1 MIKSNFQSRFF
12 LCMSMAA
19 CFMGVL
25 RSEDVTW
32 HVVPETES
40 VLIQDHRWHTLT
52 GKAKSVMLQ
61 IVGNEC
67 QAAAQA
73 LKDDAATYQ
82 MLSGKYDLLAMS
94 YTDKTLTFFLMSQGV
109 KITDQ
114 AIKAFCYNM
123 TQFLEFGLSPNHTLS
138 NGDTILHNAIKN
150 KDWRTVEV
158 LLEAHADVTLTDAAG
173 KTPFEY
179 VTLSDE
185 SSYYFVNN
193 KSLLYK
199 HLTWCQKVRSA
210 CPRSETVIQAVCLAA
225 MVYGY
230 YKAVIESK

>member
-25 RSEDVTW
+25 RSEGVSW

-40 VLIQDHRWHTLT
+40 VLIQDPRWHTLSS
-52 GKAKSVMLQ
+52 KQKSVMLQ
-61 IVGNEC
+61 IVGSER

-73 LKDDAATYQ
+73 LKDDVATYQ
-82 MLSGKYDLLAMS
+82 ALSGKYDLLAMS
-94 YTDKTLTFFLMSQGV
+94 GNDNALVFFLLSQGV

-114 AIKAFCYNM
+114 AIKAFGYNM

-150 KDWRTVEV
+150 KDWRTAEV
-158 LLEAHADVTLTDAAG
+158 LLKAQADVTLTDAAG

-179 VTLSDE
+179 MTLSDARN
-185 SSYYFVNN
+185 YYVYDH

-199 HLTWCQKVRSA
+199 HLTWCQKVNSMF
-210 CPRSETVIQAVCLAA
+210 PRTETVIQVAVMSA
-225 MVYGY
+225 MIYGY
-230 YKAVIESK
+230 YKTVIASK